1 MSLSSIRPRCGRQ
14 GLLRRSFAVVGSL
27 AIVLVTMVSLPWATP
42 PAGAATVDLDVPLG
56 GTSVQISHVRNTEG
70 VDPITDRDGASERS
84 ALPWEWGSSRS
95 CIRYSPAGGDYSTD
109 AVKGGSGVYAAVGYG
124 RKGRGGCP
132 DYEGEPSSGSQSS
145 LGFRPSST
153 TSVKV
158 GQVFLVGTMRHVNR
172 PVYSDISEVTNPV
185 RPEAFYYGSFHVRT
199 AGTIEANF
207 PWVEKDTA
215 NSCTGKIDSDG
226 KLIIGEYGKE
236 GKGVQT
242 SYAYDPEG
250 NVGSYGGDY
259 VYMYQNSRLVRF
271 DGYMNQ
277 SYTDKNGHSC
287 ADDILDIKSDRSDTA
302 WTDPNTGIRYKLK
315 LWGFVNNGSSDNCQ
329 SQLSRAESAGLEER
343 FVTRERA
350 NSYGCLY
357 GSLEQER
364 PVTFA
369 NDVTADPSN
378 RGSLTIPS
386 FNYVNASPSGTY
398 GAGSWGTPNALTP
411 TWDDEAVDPSTY
423 ALLAP
428 NDAATVQEAEASPQG
443 AVDRMAG
450 EVLRTGWFLR
460 GVTCTVGTQGTPL
473 LRRDGVTLLDQSDSV
488 DLQQQTLRLAEPQFA
503 EHRDETAIK
512 CVWHNEYVIAPG
524 RLTLVNVVDSGTAD
538 PNEWTLSATPA
549 ASGLFGQ
556 KTITGAGG
564 AEQVTGISTAGGT
577 YALSVGSGPA
587 GYAQNG
593 PWTCT
598 DGDGSDVP
606 VNGDGQLV
614 LPEGGNVTC
623 TVHHHN
629 KPVQTP
635 VSAAK
640 IVDGASDAATAGS
653 YWLSYTC
660 TPGPDGQGTSTGRI
674 SVDATGNAVDLPVQ
688 SVGATC
694 TITEDAHDAKG
705 LKQPDSTAGGS
716 VSWKDSAAFQVVT
729 IKDSTETEV
738 ASTGIAPTQGNAG
751 GVTFTVPDSAQGGVR
766 VKVVDSV
773 VPHAG
778 IAKTFTKVDKSAEKV
793 DGRTTFDQIYT
804 ITVTNPSAEAA
815 LTYDLNDAWQL
826 PDGVTVHKVSVSGDA
841 ITGTET
847 SEAGVPYAKTGV
859 TLPAGQKHTYTVVL
873 NVSGPDVGLPGIQGT
888 CRPSAADQGK
898 AVYNKA
904 SVTTKG
910 DEQTKEAAACGSLP
924 PDPRFK
930 ASKTPLDVVR
940 NADGTFTASY
950 SVTVSNTSLAAGPVA
965 ADLTDTP
972 QMPMGA
978 YLSKVRVLEKGTD
991 AQGVTIPG
999 VNAGTGTLDGPIT
1012 LARAGAGE
1020 TLAAA
1025 PRAGGEGGRRT
1036 FTVQVTFTVREN
1048 APGFS
1053 ESDFQCGHL
1062 RADGSPSGLI
1072 STLAMEGD
1080 TDGEE
1085 NNQACLSTSGTLKFS
1100 KEVAVQAGNGSTFDV
1115 VYTVSVVNEGSLTA
1129 ATGPINDAPSFAPG
1143 LTPTAVKVQRETG
1156 PTRLVTPQ
1164 ADGSYRLS
1172 DNENLSSGMRIRY
1185 TVTFSVKIDPSAA
1198 GYSENLL
1205 SCSVENGRLVPG
1217 HGLYNRVV
1225 PEAGKDSDTRLDH
1238 DVACTNASPDAD
1250 KRVLSIVKTG
1260 SQGPLDDATF
1270 AIYPKNPSA
1279 WDAMPLD
1286 GGVTFTG
1293 GKGTGTFTTTALA
1306 INREYWLVETK
1317 APAGHQLMA
1326 RPVRFK
1332 VTQSGIELLN
1342 PAPNGSSL
1350 TVSRSGASK
1359 ADDTIT
1365 VRDVQIGSLP
1375 LSGGSG
1381 IGINAAVAITALIGA
1396 ALPALRSRKTSSP
1409 RHAA

>member
-1 MSLSSIRPRCGRQ
+1 M
-14 GLLRRSFAVVGSL
+14 
-27 AIVLVTMVSLPWATP
+27 
-42 PAGAATVDLDVPLG
+42 
-56 GTSVQISHVRNTEG
+56 
-70 VDPITDRDGASERS
+70 
-84 ALPWEWGSSRS
+84 
-95 CIRYSPAGGDYSTD
+95 
-109 AVKGGSGVYAAVGYG
+109 
-124 RKGRGGCP
+124 
-132 DYEGEPSSGSQSS
+132 
-145 LGFRPSST
+145 
-153 TSVKV
+153 
-158 GQVFLVGTMRHVNR
+158 
-172 PVYSDISEVTNPV
+172 
-185 RPEAFYYGSFHVRT
+185 
-199 AGTIEANF
+199 
-207 PWVEKDTA
+207 
-215 NSCTGKIDSDG
+215 
-226 KLIIGEYGKE
+226 
-236 GKGVQT
+236 
-242 SYAYDPEG
+242 
-250 NVGSYGGDY
+250 
-259 VYMYQNSRLVRF
+259 
-271 DGYMNQ
+271 
-277 SYTDKNGHSC
+277 
-287 ADDILDIKSDRSDTA
+287 
-302 WTDPNTGIRYKLK
+302 
-315 LWGFVNNGSSDNCQ
+315 
-329 SQLSRAESAGLEER
+329 
-343 FVTRERA
+343 
-350 NSYGCLY
+350 
-357 GSLEQER
+357 
-364 PVTFA
+364 
-369 NDVTADPSN
+369 
-378 RGSLTIPS
+378 
-386 FNYVNASPSGTY
+386 
-398 GAGSWGTPNALTP
+398 
-411 TWDDEAVDPSTY
+411 
-423 ALLAP
+423 
-428 NDAATVQEAEASPQG
+428 
-443 AVDRMAG
+443 
-450 EVLRTGWFLR
+450 
-460 GVTCTVGTQGTPL
+460 
-473 LRRDGVTLLDQSDSV
+473 
-488 DLQQQTLRLAEPQFA
+488 
-503 EHRDETAIK
+503 
-512 CVWHNEYVIAPG
+512 
-524 RLTLVNVVDSGTAD
+524 
-538 PNEWTLSATPA
+538 
-549 ASGLFGQ
+549 
-556 KTITGAGG
+556 
-564 AEQVTGISTAGGT
+564 
-577 YALSVGSGPA
+577 
-587 GYAQNG
+587 
-593 PWTCT
+593 
-598 DGDGSDVP
+598 
-606 VNGDGQLV
+606 
-614 LPEGGNVTC
+614 
-623 TVHHHN
+623 
-629 KPVQTP
+629 
-635 VSAAK
+635 
-640 IVDGASDAATAGS
+640 
-653 YWLSYTC
+653 
-660 TPGPDGQGTSTGRI
+660 
-674 SVDATGNAVDLPVQ
+674 
-688 SVGATC
+688 
-694 TITEDAHDAKG
+694 
-705 LKQPDSTAGGS
+705 
-716 VSWKDSAAFQVVT
+716 
-729 IKDSTETEV
+729 
-738 ASTGIAPTQGNAG
+738 
-751 GVTFTVPDSAQGGVR
+751 
-766 VKVVDSV
+766 
-773 VPHAG
+773 
-778 IAKTFTKVDKSAEKV
+778 
-793 DGRTTFDQIYT
+793 
-804 ITVTNPSAEAA
+804 
-815 LTYDLNDAWQL
+815 
-826 PDGVTVHKVSVSGDA
+826 
-841 ITGTET
+841 
-847 SEAGVPYAKTGV
+847 
-859 TLPAGQKHTYTVVL
+859 L
-873 NVSGPDVGLPGIQGT
+873 NVSGPDVGLPGIQET
-888 CRPSAADQGK
+888 CRPSVADQGK
-898 AVYNKA
+898 AIYNKA

-910 DEQTKEAAACGSLP
+910 DEQTKEAAACGTLP

-950 SVTVSNTSLAAGPVA
+950 SVTVSNTSLAAGPVV

-999 VNAGTGTLDGPIT
+999 VNAGTGTLNGPIT
-1012 LARAGAGE
+1012 LARAGTGE

-1217 HGLYNRVV
+1217 HGLYNKVV
-1225 PEAGKDSDTRLDH
+1225 PEAGKDSDTRPDH

-1260 SQGPLDDATF
+1260 GQGPLDDAAF